1 MFPQF
6 DLSGSIKEIARGIP
20 ASPGAA
26 VGEAVFDSKR
36 AFDLA
41 RSGKKVILVRRETSP
56 DDLVGMVAAEGIL
69 TSRGGKTSHAA
80 VVARGMGKTAVCGTE
95 SISVDERAH
104 LFTVGGLTIYEGE
117 TISIDGSTGAVY
129 AGVVPV
135 IASPVTAYL
144 EGRLAA
150 ICRPETNL
158 KSSCKRGYA

>member
-26 VGEAVFDSKR
+26 VGEVVFDSRR

-80 VVARGMGKTAVCGTE
+80 VVARGMARLLFAVPKAFQSMNVHPFLLLE
-95 SISVDERAH
+95 
-104 LFTVGGLTIYEGE
+104 
-117 TISIDGSTGAVY
+117 
-129 AGVVPV
+129 
-135 IASPVTAYL
+135 ASPFMKVKQFQLMELLVRFT
-144 EGRLAA
+144 
-150 ICRPETNL
+150 PE
-158 KSSCKRGYA
+158 